1 MASLVNNILD
11 MAKLDAGAVQL
22 NKQDTPLE
30 NIINKVLTQLQK
42 RLAGRQLSVKL
53 PPSMPMLYA
62 DVLMIEQVLINLLEN
77 VLRYTPEQSPIE
89 ISAKTTETT
98 VNITVADQGPGIPV
112 GLEDKLFEKFYRVHP
127 GVAQSGVGLGL
138 SICKAIVTAHGGSIY
153 AQNRPEGGALF
164 SFSLPKNAL

>member
-11 MAKLDAGAVQL
+11 MARLDAGAVQL

-42 RLAGRQLSVKL
+42 RLVGRKLSVKL
-53 PPSMPMLYA
+53 PPGMPMLYA
-62 DVLMIEQVLINLLEN
+62 DALLIEQVLSNLLEN

-98 VNITVADQGPGIPV
+98 VNISVADQGHGIPV

-127 GVAQSGVGLGL
+127 GVSKSGVGLGL
-138 SICKAIVTAHGGSIY
+138 SICKAIVMAHGGSIY
-153 AQNRPEGGALF
+153 AQNRPEGGAVF
-164 SFSLPKNAL
+164 SFSLPQK